1 MGKFFS
7 IIWKIIKYSFYLY
20 LILAAL
26 SWLLGIFGFFEPY
39 KEEIAREKREKEIQQ
54 EIQQKETERLERLE
68 RINFLDSLENLSLEC
83 SPPEIQN
90 PSILYSQPLYIITGD
105 GYDSSSSY
113 AGSPSNKYSSTKLF
127 IRLSKEQDEE
137 DFSYYEI
144 FKVGSNGGK
153 SYDTGDTD
161 ASLSQY
167 SLGPITKIYRDSL
180 KLEMIG
186 SSEYRSYS
194 SSLANRGIGNSYGEG
209 YFDITWSFSLISQCN
224 TLETQNIHEYVN
236 KLSSRLSEEHN
247 KMLELKEAEKAKAKS
262 KAEEEQKQKN
272 KI

>member
-7 IIWKIIKYSFYLY
+7 IIWKIIKYSFYLL

-26 SWLLGIFGFFEPY
+26 VWLLEIFGFIEPY
-39 KEEIAREKREKEIQQ
+39 EEEIAREQREK
-54 EIQQKETERLERLE
+54 EIQQKETERSE

-113 AGSPSNKYSSTKLF
+113 AGSPSNQYSSTKLF

>member
-1 MGKFFS
+1 M
-7 IIWKIIKYSFYLY
+7 IWFLE
-20 LILAAL
+20 IL
-26 SWLLGIFGFFEPY
+26 GFIEPY
-39 KEEIAREKREKEIQQ
+39 EESIAREQREKEIK
-54 EIQQKETERLERLE
+54 QKEIERLE

-83 SPPEIQN
+83 STPKIED
-90 PSILYSQPLYIITGD
+90 PSILYSQPLYIVTGD

-113 AGSPSNKYSSTKLF
+113 AGSPRNGYSSTKF
-127 IRLSKEQDEE
+127 YIRLSKEQGEE

-144 FKVGSNGGK
+144 FKVSSNGSK
-153 SYDTGDTD
+153 NYDTGDTD
-161 ASLSQY
+161 ANLSQY

-180 KLEMIG
+180 KLEMLG

-236 KLSSRLSEEHN
+236 KLSLKLSEEHN

-262 KAEEEQKQKN
+262 KAEEEQKQN
-272 KI
+272 NII